1 MGGAFRRGEGV
12 VRESRRSH
20 PVAGQ
25 VSGRAAADTTSPTDP
40 AAHAD
45 LRARLLPEL
54 DVKPA
59 VVT

>member
-1 MGGAFRRGEGV
+1 M
-12 VRESRRSH
+12 RESRRSH

-40 AAHAD
+40 AVHAD